1 LTATV
6 NLSVI
11 YDRPLD
17 MVGPGKGYLGKD
29 SIVEPV
35 SILWAL
41 PITWRTWA
49 LFHQVAYVVWQNL
62 FASMDGKWS
71 FAFTPKT

>member
-1 LTATV
+1 VGKQPHILQTYLTATV

-11 YDRPLD
+11 YDRPLV

-35 SILWAL
+35 SIL
-41 PITWRTWA
+41 
-49 LFHQVAYVVWQNL
+49 
-62 FASMDGKWS
+62 
-71 FAFTPKT
+71 